1 MMKGSLPNGSDVEWS
16 SSVCP
21 NSRFYVSV
29 RRSLLP
35 SLDRFSSSNQRKVFQ
50 VVLDDLSLLLSTAG

>member
-1 MMKGSLPNGSDVEWS
+1 MMRGSLPGGSDVEWS
-16 SSVCP
+16 SSECP
-21 NSRFYVSV
+21 NSRFYASV

-35 SLDRFSSSNQRKVFQ
+35 SLDLFSSSTQRKVFL